1 MAVAEKITY
10 TATPEQVE
18 SMHAA
23 FDRALEEVR
32 TELGQTYPLLID
44 GEERSGSDTFEVRS
58 PGDKE
63 IVLGHFTAA
72 TEDDVNDAVA
82 AARAAF
88 PEWSHRPWQERV
100 AIMRR
105 VAELIRERKFR
116 LAAILILEAGK
127 IRVEAIGEVEE
138 GADIVDEY
146 ASQMEAHEGF
156 TRRLDSLDPRE
167 RNRSVLRPFGVWAVL
182 APFNFPNALSIGMS
196 SGALL
201 TGNTVVYKPASAT
214 PLSGYEMAKI
224 YSDAGIPAGAF
235 NYISGSGEAVGDPLT
250 SHPDVDGVV
259 FTGSREVG
267 WDLYKEFSTNF
278 PKPCITEL
286 GGKNPTIVT
295 RNADLDKAV
304 EGVARSAFGY
314 SGQKCSACSRVY
326 VEEPVYDEFMERLT
340 KRTQEL
346 IVGDPTDRD
355 TYVGPVIDERAV
367 KRYEDAVASAQ
378 GGNVRTGGK
387 RLEGDIF
394 DRGTY
399 VAPTVVDGLSPDH
412 DLFKTELF
420 LPFIVVAPVKNLDEA
435 LAEANDTDYG
445 LTAGIFTEDRGE
457 IDTFFDQIEAGVVYA
472 NRSGGAT
479 TGAWPGSQSFAG
491 WKASGSTGKGGLGPY
506 YIQQFMREQSQTIVV
521 GDDAPDDV
529 AGE

>member
-1 MAVAEKITY
+1 MWRDRRILDLFGIEHPILLAPMAGPVLSNMAIAVA
-10 TATPEQVE
+10 
-18 SMHAA
+18 
-23 FDRALEEVR
+23 
-32 TELGQTYPLLID
+32 
-44 GEERSGSDTFEVRS
+44 
-58 PGDKE
+58 
-63 IVLGHFTAA
+63 
-72 TEDDVNDAVA
+72 N
-82 AARAAF
+82 
-88 PEWSHRPWQERV
+88 
-100 AIMRR
+100 
-105 VAELIRERKFR
+105 
-116 LAAILILEAGK
+116 AG
-127 IRVEAIGEVEE
+127 G
-138 GADIVDEY
+138 
-146 ASQMEAHEGF
+146 
-156 TRRLDSLDPRE
+156 L
-167 RNRSVLRPFGVWAVL
+167 
-182 APFNFPNALSIGMS
+182 
-196 SGALL
+196 GAL
-201 TGNTVVYKPASAT
+201 PSAL
-214 PLSGYEMAKI
+214 LSHDQTRDEMAKI
-224 YSDAGIPAGAF
+224 YADAGIPAGAF
-235 NYISGSGEAVGDPLT
+235 NYVSGSGEAVGDPLT

-267 WDLYKEFSTNF
+267 WDLYKEFSTDF

-367 KRYEDAVASAQ
+367 KRYEDAVQSAE
-378 GGNVRTGGK
+378 GGNVRTGGN
-387 RLEGDIF
+387 RLQGDLF

-412 DLFKTELF
+412 DLFKRELF
-420 LPFIVVAPVKNLDEA
+420 LPFIVVAPVKDLDEA

-457 IDTFFDQIEAGVVYA
+457 IDRFFDQIEAGVVYA

-521 GDDAPDDV
+521 GDDAPADV

>member
-1 MAVAEKITY
+1 
-10 TATPEQVE
+10 
-18 SMHAA
+18 
-23 FDRALEEVR
+23 
-32 TELGQTYPLLID
+32 LGQTYPLLID

-224 YSDAGIPAGAF
+224 YADAGIPAGAF

-267 WDLYKEFSTNF
+267 WDLYKEFSTDF

-326 VEEPVYDEFMERLT
+326 VEEPVYDEFMERLK

-367 KRYEDAVASAQ
+367 KRYEDAVQSAQ

-394 DRGTY
+394 DRGSY

-435 LAEANDTDYG
+435 IAEANDTDYG